1 MTYKIKEITEED
13 YGCEGVPD
21 GGELMCS
28 VLVDGA
34 DGKKW
39 LRIADRLLREN
50 SLDVGSEGDEAALRE
65 LMS

>member
-13 YGCEGVPD
+13 YGCEDVPE
-21 GGELMCS
+21 GGELICS

-50 SLDVGSEGDEAALRE
+50 SLDVGSEVDEAALRE

>member
-13 YGCEGVPD
+13 YGCEGVPV

-34 DGKKW
+34 DGEKW

-50 SLDVGSEGDEAALRE
+50 SLDVGSEVDEAALRE

>member
-13 YGCEGVPD
+13 YGCEGVPE

-34 DGKKW
+34 DGKKM
-39 LRIADRLLREN
+39 
-50 SLDVGSEGDEAALRE
+50 AAYCR
-65 LMS
+65 

>member
-13 YGCEGVPD
+13 YGCEGVPE

-28 VLVDGA
+28 VLVDGE
-34 DGKKW
+34 KW

-50 SLDVGSEGDEAALRE
+50 SLDVGSDVDEAALRE

>member
-34 DGKKW
+34 DGKNGCV
-39 LRIADRLLREN
+39 LPIDCCARIR
-50 SLDVGSEGDEAALRE
+50 SMSAARWTRQLYAN
-65 LMS
+65 

>member
-13 YGCEGVPD
+13 YGCEGVPE

-34 DGKKW
+34 DGEKW

-50 SLDVGSEGDEAALRE
+50 ALDVGSRVDEAALRK
-65 LMS
+65 LMA